1 MLVTR
6 MRKPMKST
14 AKRSPCRRVIVRCSE
29 PRGLGTTT
37 DDETGV
43 CAPTH
48 DQILRVHPQSGGER
62 AKDDDER
69 SDHRLHEE
77 HHGIALDDQLELTPA
92 SHKQLLRRQSELTR
106 SMPSGRTCT
115 VSAMDLAL
123 MVLRHAILR
132 RVREPYTVDEAVSER
147 PLLCQRQ

>member
-14 AKRSPCRRVIVRCSE
+14 AKRSPCRRVMVQRSE
-29 PRGLGTTT
+29 PRGLGATA
-37 DDETGV
+37 DEIDV
-43 CAPTH
+43 CAPTP

-77 HHGIALDDQLELTPA
+77 HHVIALDEQPKLTPA
-92 SHKQLLRRQSELTR
+92 VHTQLRRQSALIH
-106 SMPSGRTCT
+106 SMLSGRTCT
-115 VSAMDLAL
+115 V
-123 MVLRHAILR
+123 
-132 RVREPYTVDEAVSER
+132 
-147 PLLCQRQ
+147 